1 MCSVWLWR
9 VKFSNEYEAFGKV
22 VQSLGIRNISHYN
35 NNIKDDINSLFK
47 TIKNNVH
54 FNLIFLNIFN
64 LTMWNYGFRS
74 IQN

>member
-1 MCSVWLWR
+1 MSDFWR
-9 VKFSNEYEAFGKV
+9 VKFPKDYEALGKV
-22 VQSLGIRNISHYN
+22 VQSIGIGNISHYN

-74 IQN
+74 MQN

>member
-1 MCSVWLWR
+1 MCSVWVWR
-9 VKFSNEYEAFGKV
+9 VKFPKDYEAFGKV

-74 IQN
+74 MQN

>member
-9 VKFSNEYEAFGKV
+9 VKFSNVYEAFGKV

-64 LTMWNYGFRS
+64 LTMWNYGFKF